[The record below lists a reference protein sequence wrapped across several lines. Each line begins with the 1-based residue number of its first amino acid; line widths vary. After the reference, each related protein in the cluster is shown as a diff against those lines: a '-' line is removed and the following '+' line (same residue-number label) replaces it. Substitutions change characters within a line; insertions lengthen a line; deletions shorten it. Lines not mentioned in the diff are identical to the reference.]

1 MIRVLVDADLI
12 LEVLLNR
19 SSFVAE
25 AEKAFEMLQQ
35 KWIQGY
41 VSQLGLEKIN
51 SALSKL
57 EDSQTAQEIVV
68 SIERVVKTC
77 YVDLKLMQQARS
89 LNITDFESA
98 VEVACATATNIGAI
112 LTSDPQVFVGSDLPI
127 LQVSDLCQRQDL
139 ERMLQRNGSP
149 VLIVGNLPDFPPLQE
164 LSELDTLAPTVSEIF
179 VQKFQEG
186 WKTWEEVF
194 GTKQLSFRSAFKPI
208 AQRVKKIELG
218 DGLSLALV
226 IKVVSENN
234 NEIEL
239 ILNLYSLNFLG
250 ESSCLPVNSQLAVL
264 DPFEEAVMIATSK
277 IMDIGLQLA
286 FYADIGDKFSVRI
299 EHAQHKFIEHFIV

>member
-1 MIRVLVDADLI
+1 
-12 LEVLLNR
+12 
-19 SSFVAE
+19 
-25 AEKAFEMLQQ
+25 
-35 KWIQGY
+35 
-41 VSQLGLEKIN
+41 
-51 SALSKL
+51 
-57 EDSQTAQEIVV
+57 
-68 SIERVVKTC
+68 
-77 YVDLKLMQQARS
+77 
-89 LNITDFESA
+89 
-98 VEVACATATNIGAI
+98 
-112 LTSDPQVFVGSDLPI
+112 
-127 LQVSDLCQRQDL
+127 
-139 ERMLQRNGSP
+139 MLQRNGSP